1 MAAALRLTELMIRTL
16 DIGRDREPV
25 PAAAD
30 GLEIAGLTADSRA
43 VEPGFLFAAL
53 PGAKANG
60 VDFIP
65 EAARRGAIAV
75 LAPQGT
81 KLMPGEAALPII
93 EDPLPRRRFALMAAA
108 FYGAQPETVVAV
120 TGTSGKSSTVS
131 FARQIWR
138 MLGHSSASIGT
149 LGIESDPITRY
160 SGLTTADPVALHADL
175 AALARA
181 GVTHAA
187 MEASSHGLDQ
197 YRLDG
202 VRVSAAGFTSF
213 GRDHLDYHE
222 SAASYFAAKARLF
235 TDVLQP
241 GGVAVLNADTPEFD
255 RLEALARDAGH
266 PVLSYGYRGRQLRIV
281 KRRVRAE
288 GQRLFLDV
296 LGGRNY
302 EIRLPLV
309 GEFQLMNALCA
320 LGLVLAGMVDRNL
333 ITDTPEFRA
342 EDAQSLLPWV
352 RTLDGLQGVRGRL
365 ELAARLPNGAAVYVD
380 YAHKP
385 DALIAVLDA
394 LRPHT
399 HGRLIVVFG
408 CGGDRD
414 RGKRPLMGAIAA
426 RLADRVIV
434 TDDNPRTEDPAAI
447 RAEIL
452 VDSPGAVEI
461 GDRAEAIAAGIAE
474 LRAGDILVIAGK
486 GHELGQVV
494 GTEIRPFDDAS
505 IVRAVVSGVGS

>member
-1 MAAALRLTELMIRTL
+1 MVAALRLTELMSRSLL
-16 DIGRDREPV
+16 DTASDRDAL
-25 PAAAD
+25 PAAAA

-53 PGAKANG
+53 PGGKANG

-65 EAARRGAIAV
+65 EAARRGAVAV
-75 LAPQGT
+75 LAPDG
-81 KLMPGEAALPII
+81 AALPAGVEALPVIR
-93 EDPLPRRRFALMAAA
+93 DPLPRRRFARMAAA
-108 FYGAQPETVVAV
+108 FYGAQPETVAAV

-138 MLGHSSASIGT
+138 ALGLKSASLGT

-160 SGLTTADPVALHADL
+160 AGLTTADPVALHADL

-202 VRVSAAGFTSF
+202 VRVAAAGFTSF

-222 SAASYFAAKARLF
+222 STAAYFDAKARLF
-235 TDVLQP
+235 TEVLRP
-241 GGVAVLNADTPEFD
+241 GGVAVLNADIPEFD
-255 RLEALARDAGH
+255 RLDALARDAGH
-266 PVLSYGYRGRQLRIV
+266 AVISYGRRGREIRI
-281 KRRVRAE
+281 AAHAPTPE
-288 GQRLFLDV
+288 GQRATLSLF
-296 LGGRNY
+296 GGRAV
-302 EIRLPLV
+302 EVSLPLV

-320 LGLVLAGMVDRNL
+320 LGLVLAGPVDR
-333 ITDTPEFRA
+333 ERA
-342 EDAQSLLPWV
+342 VEALE
-352 RTLDGLQGVRGRL
+352 TLNGVRGRV

-385 DALIAVLDA
+385 DALVAVLDA

-399 HGRLIVVFG
+399 KGRLMVVFG

-414 RGKRPLMGAIAA
+414 RGKRPLMGSIAA

-434 TDDNPRTEDPAAI
+434 TDDNPRTEDPAVI
-447 RAEIL
+447 RAAIL
-452 VDSPGAVEI
+452 AGSPGAAEI

-474 LRAGDILVIAGK
+474 LRAGDVLVIAGK
-486 GHELGQVV
+486 GHEQGQIV
-494 GTEIRPFDDAS
+494 GSDILPFDDL
-505 IVRAVVSGVGS
+505 AVARNLVAGVGP